1 MSTSTLDMLLK
12 NKSADT
18 VSLDSELTTAK
29 AGSKVKEPM
38 EETEEAVGVAI
49 PANKTAVLKLTV
61 PEADTL
67 WDHMVSNEMAEG
79 LPLEDFKAM
88 TLKDK
93 KALISDVLFSGDKT
107 GSAVIPLVA
116 DASDDAID
124 ALSMAANADVIEDV
138 EKTASK
144 IKIGDKA
151 KAKAQSD
158 DPLVQLAKEME
169 GLTSQSEI
177 ETRIKA
183 LSEQSGFNDFVLG
196 GLFTRLSE
204 VGDFGEFK
212 SFGDYVQAMHDT
224 KYRKA
229 RYLMAIYETL
239 VGLQIPYDEVKHVGW
254 TKLKELTPVLTA
266 ENYKD
271 WMAKAVA
278 MNTDSLIA
286 EVKASLQSTM
296 DTYGEQGD
304 QPVKTVVSK
313 TLKLHPDQL
322 ETFNAAVEMSKG
334 VIGTDV
340 DTVAVDHIMQE
351 YLGNAP
357 TKKAA
362 PAKMPTPAEFF
373 AAVKAQFD
381 TPQDAILHLF
391 GDEAGFDELFP
402 TVVMEISFSE

>member
-1 MSTSTLDMLLK
+1 MSTSTLEMLLK
-12 NKSADT
+12 KKSADT
-18 VSLDSELTTAK
+18 VSLDSELTSAPVT
-29 AGSKVKEPM
+29 SKVKEPM
-38 EETEEAVGVAI
+38 EEETPAVDSGLSI

-61 PEADTL
+61 AEADVL
-67 WDHMVSNEMAEG
+67 WNHLLVTGIADG
-79 LPLEDFKAM
+79 LPAVEFK
-88 TLKDK
+88 TLGLKDK

-116 DASDDAID
+116 DASDDAVD
-124 ALSMAANADVIEDV
+124 ALSMAANADVIADV
-138 EKTASK
+138 EKTVSK
-144 IKIGDKA
+144 IKVGGKTKVA
-151 KAKAQSD
+151 SD

-169 GLTSQSEI
+169 GLTNQSEI

-239 VGLQIPYDEVKHVGW
+239 VGLSIPYDEVKHVGW

-271 WMAKAVA
+271 WMAKAVS

-286 EVKASLQSTM
+286 EVKAHMLPTT
-296 DTYGEQGD
+296 DVHGEQDG

-373 AAVKAQFD
+373 KAVKAQFD